1 MTEEERKRY
10 EKYLMNFVRDKDVLN
25 TARVEGKIEGKIE
38 IALAMIVEGETNE
51 KIKKYTKLTDE
62 QINELRRKLNNN
74 D

>member
-1 MTEEERKRY
+1 
-10 EKYLMNFVRDKDVLN
+10 
-25 TARVEGKIEGKIE
+25 VEGKIEGKIE